1 LKGAKFF
8 LVGKKA
14 HRDKGDGRM
23 LLGNNTSGGAVM
35 LWPIRF
41 HCAGAWTWTELPCL

>member
-8 LVGKKA
+8 LVGMKG
-14 HRDKGDGRM
+14 HRDEGDGRI

-41 HCAGAWTWTELPCL
+41 HCTGAWT